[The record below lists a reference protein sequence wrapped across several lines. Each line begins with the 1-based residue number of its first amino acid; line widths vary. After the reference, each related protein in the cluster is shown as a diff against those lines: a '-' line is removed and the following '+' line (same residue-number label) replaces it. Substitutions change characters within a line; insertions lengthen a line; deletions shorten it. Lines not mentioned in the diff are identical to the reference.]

1 MDFPIQLFIVLL
13 VAGLM
18 LIGAE
23 IFVPGGVLGVIGAFA
38 LLGAI
43 ISGLRAFGPAVGGY
57 IAVAIIILMGVV
69 ITLWIKLFPKTKIG
83 KTMTVSRD
91 LSSFKGT
98 QARIKELVGKEGQA
112 VSDLRPGGFAAINGR
127 RVDVVTQGEMIS
139 KGESVRVIEVEANR
153 VIVGKV

>member
-1 MDFPIQLFIVLL
+1 MDFSIQFFIILL
-13 VAGLM
+13 VAGLI

-23 IFVPGGVLGVIGAFA
+23 VFVPGGVLGVIGGFA

-43 ISGLRAFGPAVGGY
+43 MSGFRAFGPSVGGY
-57 IAVAIIILMGVV
+57 IAVGIIILMGVV
-69 ITLWIKLFPKTKIG
+69 IALWIKLFPKTKIG
-83 KTMTVSRD
+83 KTMTVSQD
-91 LSSFKGT
+91 LSSFEGT
-98 QARIKELVGKEGQA
+98 QAGIKELVGKEGQA
-112 VSDLRPGGFAAINGR
+112 ISDLRPGGFAVIAGH